1 MTRGFINDIDRRH
14 INATDDLIVAVAI
27 PNQVVQLGL
36 TSMLLS
42 IPSISDLLTFDT
54 VDELMHDLGG
64 RDIDVVVLPCP
75 SDDCSSVSLATQ
87 AATAQGT
94 KVLVLLDTSDQ
105 QDVSKAANLRADGF
119 LIQTELT
126 RERLHEALHRI
137 TSGEMSIPS
146 TLARELLSNVR
157 RRRSEKPGRA
167 VLLTP
172 REHQALLLLA
182 DGLSNKQIARRLGIS
197 EHGAKRHVANVLAKL
212 NSPNRTLAVAIALK
226 EGLLAERTDRQ

>member
-1 MTRGFINDIDRRH
+1 M
-14 INATDDLIVAVAI
+14 
-27 PNQVVQLGL
+27 
-36 TSMLLS
+36 S
-42 IPSISDLLTFDT
+42 
-54 VDELMHDLGG
+54 E
-64 RDIDVVVLPCP
+64 RDFDVVVLPCP
-75 SDDCSSVSLATQ
+75 TEDCGSVSLAIQ
-87 AATAQGT
+87 EANAHGT
-94 KVLVLLDTSDQ
+94 KVLVLLNTSDQ

-119 LIQTELT
+119 LIQSELT
-126 RERLHEALHRI
+126 RDRLHEALHRI

-157 RRRSEKPGRA
+157 RRRSEKPGRG

-172 REHQALLLLA
+172 RELQALLLLA

-226 EGLLAERTDRQ
+226 EGLLNERTDRQ